1 MGASPRQRL
10 SAAQRRR
17 RAVELQA
24 AGIDLRSIAAEV
36 GYANASSAKRA
47 IDRELKESADRERRK
62 NAQQL
67 FLAGVDLR
75 SIAEQLQYEDPAV
88 LREEIDLAIEESI
101 AREHASTDERRRDEI
116 LRYNR
121 LQAAFWPKAI
131 KDKNTKAADI
141 VLRCI
146 AGRERLQGLQ
156 APTRINVDAQRLGD
170 EIIALLT
177 GDEDEPAG

>member
-17 RAVELQA
+17 RAAELQA
-24 AGIDLRSIAAEV
+24 AGLDLRSIADQV
-36 GYANASSAKRA
+36 GYATASSAKRA
-47 IDRELKESADRERRK
+47 IDREIKESAERERRK
-62 NAQQL
+62 KAQAL

-75 SIAEQLQYEDPAV
+75 SIGEQLDYEDLKE
-88 LREEIDLAIEESI
+88 LREEIDRAIEESI
-101 AREHASTDERRRDEI
+101 AQEHAGIDKLRRDEVM
-116 LRYNR
+116 RYSR
-121 LQAAFWPKAI
+121 LQSAFWTKAI
-131 KDKNTKAADI
+131 KDKDVRAADI

-156 APTRINVDAQRLGD
+156 APTRVNLDAQRLGD

-177 GDEDEPAG
+177 DDDE

>member
-1 MGASPRQRL
+1 MGSSPRQRL

-24 AGIDLRSIAAEV
+24 AGVDLRAIADEV

-47 IDRELKESADRERRK
+47 IDREIRDSADRERRK
-62 NAQQL
+62 KAQAL

-75 SIAEQLQYEDPAV
+75 SIAEQLDYDDHDA
-88 LREEIDLAIEESI
+88 LRKEIDRAIEESI
-101 AREHASTDERRRDEI
+101 TREHASIDQLRLDEI
-116 LRYNR
+116 LRYDR
-121 LQAAFWPKAI
+121 LQAAFWSKAI
-131 KDKNTKAADI
+131 SKKDAKAADI

-146 AGRERLQGLQ
+146 AGRERLRGLQ
-156 APTRINVDAQRLGD
+156 APTRVNLDAQRLGD

-177 GDEDEPAG
+177 DDGDA